1 MMFVYMIVLMIIV
14 DCQAF
19 SARQGVAVVGLEFDR
34 AVTPISMYGV
44 LYSIFKTTLI
54 DLAAIRALV

>member
-1 MMFVYMIVLMIIV
+1 MFVYMIVLMISV
-14 DCQAF
+14 ECQAS
-19 SARQGVAVVGLEFDR
+19 SATQGVAVVGLGCDR
-34 AVTPISMYGV
+34 AVTPILLHGV